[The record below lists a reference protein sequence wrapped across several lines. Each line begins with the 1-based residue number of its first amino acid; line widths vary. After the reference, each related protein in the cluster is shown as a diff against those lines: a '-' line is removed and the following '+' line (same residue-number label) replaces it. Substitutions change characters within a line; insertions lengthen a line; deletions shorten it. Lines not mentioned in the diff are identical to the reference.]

1 MTEAPPTAKI
11 AKSASPSAATSAA
24 PSAAGLA
31 LTKLLGEPGLSIKR
45 QLLLWLLL
53 PQLVLWLVGGVLAY
67 RIALNYA
74 EKGIDQ
80 SLTQSVRSLA
90 RQVKPVGS
98 GLLIDFPRAAQA
110 IMEEDPSDKVSYMVS
125 SPPGS
130 FILGNTMLPAPPV
143 GALPALQR
151 DQEVIFYYAQ
161 SVPSTASARQT
172 GAAPDV
178 REVRVAALELN
189 YGDASAPQRLRV
201 QVSKSLVVRERI
213 ARELIYDML
222 VPLLLLGAAISFLV
236 YAGIVRGLLPLKK
249 LEAQL
254 GRRESSASSTP
265 AQAWSL
271 SRTLSP
277 IELRQAPQE
286 VHSLAGAVNQLLQ
299 TVSGSIAQERRF
311 LSNAAHQLRTPLA
324 GLQTQTELAITMA
337 QGSAPALQERL
348 EKVHS
353 GVERSAHLVNQLLS
367 LARSEARVDML
378 PTDVAALAQSIA
390 REWAPRAMAADV
402 DLGYEGDEKLVHS
415 ANATLLRE
423 ALNNLIDNALRY
435 GKPHTG
441 QAMLTVRVQR
451 LQLGKATGCSIEVED
466 NGQGMTGAQRERA
479 FERFYRVNDTAD
491 GCGLG
496 LSIVQEIAQ
505 RHGGQ
510 AQLLAAVPTGN
521 IGKISL
527 LSA

>member
-1 MTEAPPTAKI
+1 MTNTVHKSKPASPTAD
-11 AKSASPSAATSAA
+11 ASAA
-24 PSAAGLA
+24 PSAAGLS

-110 IMEEDPSDKVSYMVS
+110 IIEEDPSDKVSYMVS

-130 FILGNTMLPAPPV
+130 FILGNAMLPAPPAD
-143 GALPALQR
+143 ALPALQR
-151 DQEVIFYYAQ
+151 DQTVIFYYA
-161 SVPSTASARQT
+161 PSATSQRPANATSDLR
-172 GAAPDV
+172 D
-178 REVRVAALELN
+178 VRVAALELN
-189 YGDASAPQRLRV
+189 YGDALAPQRLRV

-236 YAGIVRGLLPLKK
+236 YAGIVRGLQPLKK

-254 GRRESSASSTP
+254 GRRENSAGSTP
-265 AQAWSL
+265 AQAWDL

-324 GLQTQTELAITMA
+324 GLQTQTELAIAMA
-337 QGSAPALQERL
+337 QSSTPALQERL

-353 GVERSAHLVNQLLS
+353 AVQRSAHLVNQLLS

-390 REWAPRAMAADV
+390 REWAPRAMAAGV
-402 DLGYEGDEKLVHS
+402 DLGYEGDEHLIHS

-435 GKPHTG
+435 GKPQSG

-451 LQLGKATGCSIEVED
+451 MQLGMLSGCSIEVED
-466 NGQGMTGAQRERA
+466 NGQGMTDAQRERA

-510 AQLLAAVPTGN
+510 AQLLAATPSGN

-527 LSA
+527 VSA

>member
-1 MTEAPPTAKI
+1 MAA
-11 AKSASPSAATSAA
+11 ASPSKIATDT
-24 PSAAGLA
+24 PSATGLS
-31 LTKLLGEPGLSIKR
+31 LGKFLGEPGLSIKR

-67 RIALNYA
+67 RIAINYA
-74 EKGIDQ
+74 EKGINQ
-80 SLTQSVRSLA
+80 SLRQSVHSLA
-90 RQVKPVGS
+90 RQVKPIGS

-110 IMEEDPSDKVSYMVS
+110 IMEEDPNDKVSYMVS

-130 FILGNTMLPAPPV
+130 FILGNTTLPAPPV
-143 GALPALQR
+143 GALPALLR
-151 DQEVIFYYAQ
+151 DNEVVFYQA
-161 SVPSTASARQT
+161 PSLQDASSKGQTRQ
-172 GAAPDV
+172 GRD
-178 REVRVAALELN
+178 VRVAALELN
-189 YGDASAPQRLRV
+189 YGETTAPQRLRV
-201 QVSKSLVVRERI
+201 QVSKSLVLRERI

-254 GRRESSASSTP
+254 GRRENAAGSPP
-265 AQAWSL
+265 AQAADL
-271 SRTLSP
+271 SRSLSP

-299 TVSGSIAQERRF
+299 TVADSIAQERRF

-324 GLQTQTELAITMA
+324 GLQTQTELAIAMA
-337 QGSAPALQERL
+337 QSSEPALRQRL

-378 PTDVAALAQSIA
+378 PTDVAALAQDIA
-390 REWAPRAMAADV
+390 REWAPRAMAAGV
-402 DLGYEGDEKLVHS
+402 DLGYEGLDHLAHH
-415 ANATLLRE
+415 ANALLLRE

-435 GKPHTG
+435 GKPPQG
-441 QAMLTVRVQR
+441 PAMLTVRVQR
-451 LQLGKATGCSIEVED
+451 EGNHGCSIEVED
-466 NGQGMTGAQRERA
+466 NGQGMTDAQRARA

-496 LSIVQEIAQ
+496 LSIVREIAQ

-510 AQLLAAVPTGN
+510 AQLLAATPNGN

-527 LSA
+527 MSL